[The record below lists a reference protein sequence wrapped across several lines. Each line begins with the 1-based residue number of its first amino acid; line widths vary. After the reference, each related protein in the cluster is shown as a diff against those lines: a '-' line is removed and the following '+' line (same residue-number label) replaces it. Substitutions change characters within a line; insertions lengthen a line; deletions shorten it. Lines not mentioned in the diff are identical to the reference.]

1 MFISF
6 EGGEGCGKTTQIEL
20 LSKYLASKGQ
30 DVVITK
36 EPGGTSLGMELRKIL
51 LEKEPEILSEIFLF
65 AADRVE
71 HVEKIIKPALDKK
84 KTIICDRY
92 MDSTLAYQLGGRGL
106 PEDLVRYVNWV
117 ASRGLVPDITI
128 LLDVPV
134 EVGLKRAKERGN
146 IDRFEKE
153 IVAFHER
160 VRDKY
165 LEIAQNDKKRV
176 KVINSTM
183 PVEDVQNR
191 IREEIEKYF
200 STSG

>member
-20 LSKYLASKGQ
+20 LSKYLTSKGK

-36 EPGGTSLGMELRKIL
+36 EPGGTALGIELRKIL
-51 LEKEPEILSEIFLF
+51 LEKEPEVLSEIFLF

-71 HVEKIIKPALDKK
+71 HVEKVIKPALDKN

-106 PEDLVRYVNWV
+106 PEDLVRYTNWV

-153 IVAFHER
+153 LVVFHER

-165 LEIAQNDKKRV
+165 LEIAQNDPKRI
-176 KVINSTM
+176 KVINSTL
-183 PVEDVQNR
+183 PLAEVEKQIRDVIDNY
-191 IREEIEKYF
+191 EKR
-200 STSG
+200 